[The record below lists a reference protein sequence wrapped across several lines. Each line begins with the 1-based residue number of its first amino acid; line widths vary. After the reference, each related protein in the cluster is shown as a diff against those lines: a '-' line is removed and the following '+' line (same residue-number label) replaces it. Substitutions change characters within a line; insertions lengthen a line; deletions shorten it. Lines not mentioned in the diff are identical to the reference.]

1 MPLYWPA
8 CTSSILLGVGLLL
21 SGYGRDAW
29 PVYLLR
35 LILVQDI
42 VAAAKIIFNHILMR
56 CKSYLEA
63 SAKYHLFS
71 IDEKA
76 DGFQRKSLLL
86 EHIGDI
92 LPVNALCFAVQ
103 SQPSFSCDSLLSL
116 CHFPYHKLMGFTCEY
131 CIWNMRLPHFTNI
144 LKLYLNACTL
154 LECTLVAGLKLLW
167 VHLK

>member
-1 MPLYWPA
+1 M
-8 CTSSILLGVGLLL
+8 
-21 SGYGRDAW
+21 
-29 PVYLLR
+29 
-35 LILVQDI
+35 QDI

-63 SAKYHLFS
+63 SAKYHLLS

-116 CHFPYHKLMGFTCEY
+116 CHFPYHKLMGLHVSIVY
-131 CIWNMRLPHFTNI
+131 GI
-144 LKLYLNACTL
+144 
-154 LECTLVAGLKLLW
+154 
-167 VHLK
+167 